1 MSADDAIPARVM
13 LRPLGNPL
21 PLGFLALMIATTA
34 FAAVQ
39 LDWVPAAQGRIA
51 GLAALLFAAPLQ
63 LLTSVLGFLS
73 RDPVAGTGMGV
84 LAGTWAVAGA
94 AMVTSPPG
102 ATSPGLGVV
111 LLVAAAAL
119 LVPVAAAS
127 GKLVAAAVMGMAAL
141 RFATTG
147 IAEITGSGPWTAAA
161 GWLGLALGAL
171 ALYAA
176 FGFELED
183 VRGRTVL
190 PLLRRGT
197 GAGAV
202 RGGPREQLAGLE
214 HDAGVRSQL

>member
-1 MSADDAIPARVM
+1 MTTDGTLPARVM

-39 LDWVPAAQGRIA
+39 LDWVPADQGRIA
-51 GLAALLFAAPLQ
+51 GLAALLLAVPLQ
-63 LLTSVLGFLS
+63 LLASVLGFLA

-94 AMVTSPPG
+94 ATLTSSPG
-102 ATSPGLGVV
+102 AGPGLGVV
-111 LLVAAAAL
+111 LVVASVAL
-119 LVPVAAAS
+119 LVPVAAAAS
-127 GKLVAAAVMGMAAL
+127 GKLLAAAVMGLAAV
-141 RFATTG
+141 RFAATG

-161 GWLGLALGAL
+161 GWLGLGLGAL

-183 VRGRTVL
+183 VHGRTVL
-190 PLLRRGT
+190 PLLRRGA
-197 GAGAV
+197 GATAV
-202 RGGPREQLAGLE
+202 RGGPREQLAGLV